1 MRVGRNDDTG
11 MIPSPGN
18 PYRDYSD
25 QMFGPRIEPEP
36 AVVTLR
42 DLDRLVAAKLE
53 DTRREW
59 ARDQRRE
66 CERAWEDGRSAGF
79 REGRKN
85 IVEWMRTNVITRLD
99 GAATCLRDV
108 RKGFD
113 VLAPDD
119 LDKEVRG
126 NVPRAEGLLTRSIEA
141 FTELE
146 ARDAE

>member
-1 MRVGRNDDTG
+1 MRVGRNDEVG

-25 QMFGPRIEPEP
+25 QMVGPRVELEP

-53 DTRREW
+53 DARCEW

-66 CERAWEDGRSAGF
+66 CERAWEEGRYAGL
-79 REGRKN
+79 REGRQN
-85 IVEWMRTNVITRLD
+85 IVEWLRVNVIARVDT
-99 GAATCLRDV
+99 AETCLRDV

-119 LDKEVRG
+119 LDKEVKA
-126 NVPRAEGLLTRSIEA
+126 NVPRAEGLLTRAISTFAEV
-141 FTELE
+141 E
-146 ARDAE
+146 ARDD